1 MIRIVKALISSSLNS
16 QHTSLLDVLRD
27 FTPYRNFSGDHP
39 VPIIFNDDTAG
50 LWQNMDVED
59 TNFLAGHELQDDI
72 GNSQDVIFED
82 RVAFEVKG
90 LQAEANAML
99 NPEWT
104 LRLDDFAIPQDT
116 EASVGTNPS
125 HAKILD
131 PRLHGQ
137 HVDLGRQASEVQQA
151 GYAYLQGTGPEYTD
165 MSGSFLTS
173 PKDLTSPFR
182 AQWNTIQRTETANN
196 NNATLKS
203 PKPLCPMPV
212 PTTGKFPKTASKRK
226 RIKTALSRKKPCLT
240 PSHHTHNEDSS
251 SLESGWSSKLTL
263 RTEAVNTTTT
273 NRKMSS
279 NQPSYEYTTGH
290 PRVDWMPASEQGSEG
305 IFYDAGTV
313 SDIKISNSE
322 RRPMSWPHRNP
333 WRKSLDISVA
343 VLTKGFE
350 RMMTDKEASLSA
362 V

>member
-1 MIRIVKALISSSLNS
+1 
-16 QHTSLLDVLRD
+16 
-27 FTPYRNFSGDHP
+27 
-39 VPIIFNDDTAG
+39 
-50 LWQNMDVED
+50 MDVED

-72 GNSQDVIFED
+72 GNSQDMIFED

-99 NPEWT
+99 NLEWT
-104 LRLDDFAIPQDT
+104 LRLDDFAIPQST

-137 HVDLGRQASEVQQA
+137 HVDLGRQPSEVQQA
-151 GYAYLQGTGPEYTD
+151 GCAYLQGTGPENTD

-173 PKDLTSPFR
+173 PKDLTSPSR
-182 AQWNTIQRTETANN
+182 AQWNTIQRTETANQD
-196 NNATLKS
+196 NATLIS
-203 PKPLCPMPV
+203 PKPLCSMPI
-212 PTTGKFPKTASKRK
+212 PTTGSIPKTASKRK

-240 PSHHTHNEDSS
+240 PAHRTHNEDSC

-263 RTEAVNTTTT
+263 RTEAVNTITT
-273 NRKMSS
+273 NHKMSS
-279 NQPSYEYTTGH
+279 NRPRYEYPTGH
-290 PRVDWMPASEQGSEG
+290 PRVGWMPASEQGSEG
-305 IFYDAGTV
+305 EFYSAGTV

-322 RRPMSWPHRNP
+322 RRPMSWPRRNP

-350 RMMTDKEASLSA
+350 KLMAEREASLSA
-362 V
+362 A